1 MKKKIISIIP
11 ARNGSKRFVNKN
23 IEIFCKFPLALWTFN
38 FIQKCNLICEGY
50 VNTDIPLLINS
61 IKNYSKLKKCDRDK
75 SLAQD
80 DATLLDVIRDTCI
93 KKSLNK
99 SDIIILLPV
108 TGLLRTQEDIS
119 LGVETFLKGDGETVV
134 SVSESSYPTGML
146 WKLENNNLLNPLF
159 PDELKNSTQKQKH
172 FPTYMFNDLFV
183 IDTVE
188 GFLEQNR
195 NLYGNKTKAFLV
207 PQNRHMPID
216 YKFQFFL
223 AEKLFEHGQ
232 KSGIYPKNI
241 IL

>member
-38 FIQKCNLICEGY
+38 FLQKCNLISEGY

-61 IKNYSKLKKCDRDK
+61 IKNYSKLKKCDRDI

-80 DATLLDVIRDTCI
+80 DATLLDVIRDTCN

-99 SDIIILLPV
+99 NDIIILLPV

-119 LGVETFLKGDGETVV
+119 RGIETFIKGDGETVV
-134 SVSESSYPTGML
+134 SVSESSYPAGML

-159 PDELKNSTQKQKH
+159 PDEFKNSTQKQKH
-172 FPTYMFNDLFV
+172 FSTYMFNDLFV

-188 GFLEQNR
+188 GFLEENR

-207 PQNRHMPID
+207 PQERFMPID
-216 YKFQFFL
+216 YKYQFFL
-223 AEKLFEHGQ
+223 AEKLFELGQ
-232 KSGIYPKNI
+232 KSGIYSKSPN
-241 IL
+241 L